1 MTEQNANPN
10 QHKKTLVLLIIL
22 IILII
27 ATALGR
33 YFWLR
38 FGKEALSNPFATI
51 TKLQN
56 NLSQKQAIIQ
66 NLQNQNEA
74 QRQDY
79 AKATSW
85 KPIAIE
91 HLVRMADLT
100 LNTKGDVK
108 TALAFLIAAKK
119 YAGDIEESAINHALN
134 KDIASL
140 QAVPIVDPEELV
152 LTIDMISQQI
162 NTLSMIPSQAAISPT
177 ASQPTESQ
185 PVQLLNRLFA
195 SVVKALKD
203 IVIIR
208 HQATEPILPQE
219 QVTILRFNIQAKLLQ
234 AELAVMQRQN
244 KLYQA
249 CLTQAIDLITKH
261 FVSSN
266 TATANV
272 LHTLQ
277 ELQQTNLQPDLPTLT
292 ESLTATTLKS

>member
-1 MTEQNANPN
+1 MTEQNVKPN

-38 FGKEALSNPFATI
+38 FGTTI
-51 TKLQN
+51 TTLQN
-56 NLSQKQAIIQ
+56 NLSQKQALIQ

-74 QRQDY
+74 QKQDY
-79 AKATSW
+79 VKATSW

-91 HLVRMADLT
+91 HLVRMADLA
-100 LNTKGDVK
+100 LNTNGDVK
-108 TALAFLIAAKK
+108 TALAFLMAAKK
-119 YAGDIEESAINHALN
+119 YTGNIEDSAIDHALN

-140 QAVPIVDPEELV
+140 QAVLIVDPEELV

-162 NTLSMIPSQAAISPT
+162 DTLSIIPSQAATAPT
-177 ASQPTESQ
+177 APWPTESQ
-185 PVQLLNRLFA
+185 PAQLLQRLFTN
-195 SVVKALKD
+195 VVKALKG

-208 HQATEPILPQE
+208 HQATEPILPPE

-234 AELAVMQRQN
+234 AQLAVIQRQN

-249 CLTQAIDLITKH
+249 CLAQTIDLITKH
-261 FVSSN
+261 FVDNN
-266 TATANV
+266 TATTNV
-272 LHTLQ
+272 LQILQ
-277 ELQQTNLQPDLPTLT
+277 KLQQTNLQPDLPTLT
-292 ESLTATTLKS
+292 ATTLKS

>member
-1 MTEQNANPN
+1 MTEQNANLN
-10 QHKKTLVLLIIL
+10 QHKKTLMLIVILTIL
-22 IILII
+22 IIV
-27 ATALGR
+27 TALGR

-38 FGKEALSNPFATI
+38 FGKEVLSNHFATI

-56 NLSQKQAIIQ
+56 DLSQQQALIQ
-66 NLQNQNEA
+66 NLQNQNEV
-74 QRQDY
+74 QKQDY
-79 AKATSW
+79 AKTTSW

-100 LNTKGDVK
+100 LNTNGDVK
-108 TALAFLIAAKK
+108 TALAFLVAAKK
-119 YAGDIEESAINHALN
+119 YTDDIEDSTINHALN

-140 QAVPIVDPEELV
+140 QAVSIVDPEELA

-162 NTLSMIPSQAAISPT
+162 NTLSIIPSQAAIAPT
-177 ASQPTESQ
+177 TPQPTESQ

-219 QVTILRFNIQAKLLQ
+219 QATILRFNIQAKLLQ

-261 FVSSN
+261 FVSNN

-272 LHTLQ
+272 LHILQ

-292 ESLTATTLKS
+292 ESLTATTIKS